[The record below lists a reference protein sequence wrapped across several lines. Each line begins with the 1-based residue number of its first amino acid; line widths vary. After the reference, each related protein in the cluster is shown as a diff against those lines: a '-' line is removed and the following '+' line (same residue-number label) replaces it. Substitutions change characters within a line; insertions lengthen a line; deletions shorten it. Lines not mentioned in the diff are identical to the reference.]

1 MTDITLIDG
10 TIGDNYSKEYMLYCE
25 AKWLLNKE
33 LSYRREWLDKILV
46 KRVDDVPII
55 KVYMV
60 LLNAKAPAGLP

>member
-10 TIGDNYSKEYMLYCE
+10 TVVDNCSKEYMLYCE

-46 KRVDDVPII
+46 KRGNDVPII
-55 KVYMV
+55 KGYMV

>member
-10 TIGDNYSKEYMLYCE
+10 TIVDNYSREYMLYCE

-55 KVYMV
+55 KGYMV

>member
-1 MTDITLIDG
+1 MTDITLVDG
-10 TIGDNYSKEYMLYCE
+10 TIVDNYSKEYMLYCE

-55 KVYMV
+55 KGYMV

>member
-10 TIGDNYSKEYMLYCE
+10 TIVDNYSKEYMLYCE

-46 KRVDDVPII
+46 KRENDIPVI
-55 KVYMV
+55 KGYMI
-60 LLNAKAPAGLP
+60 LLNAKDAP

>member
-1 MTDITLIDG
+1 MTDIVLIDG
-10 TIGDNYSKEYMLYCE
+10 TIVDNYSREYMLYCE

-46 KRVDDVPII
+46 KRGNDVPII
-55 KVYMV
+55 KGYMV

>member
-1 MTDITLIDG
+1 MTDIALIDG
-10 TIGDNYSKEYMLYCE
+10 TIVDNYSREYMLYCE

-55 KVYMV
+55 KGYMV

>member
-10 TIGDNYSKEYMLYCE
+10 TIVDNYSREYMLYCE

-55 KVYMV
+55 KGYMV
-60 LLNAKAPAGLP
+60 LLNAKDAP

>member
-10 TIGDNYSKEYMLYCE
+10 TVVDNYSREYMLYCE

-46 KRVDDVPII
+46 KRGNDVPII
-55 KVYMV
+55 KGYMV